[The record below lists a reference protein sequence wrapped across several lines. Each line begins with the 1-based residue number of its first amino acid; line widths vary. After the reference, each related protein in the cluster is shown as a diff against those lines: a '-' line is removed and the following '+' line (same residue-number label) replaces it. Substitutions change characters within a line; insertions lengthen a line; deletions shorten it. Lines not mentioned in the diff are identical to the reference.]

1 MQADHKVPS
10 KTTRV
15 LLIEDNPGDARLI
28 KEMLRDARRNSFQ
41 LEHTDNLTL
50 GLERL
55 KKVSI
60 DVVLLDLSLPD
71 SRGIDTFTSL
81 YAKATDLPV
90 ILLTGLVD
98 DEVIAV
104 QAIKE
109 GAQDYLLKGQID
121 SILLERSI
129 SYAIE
134 RHRILEELK
143 TANQKILEQEKLSVL
158 MEMAGAT
165 AHELNQPL
173 AVIIAKID
181 MILAKADK
189 QDPHFPQVN
198 QILEQCMKMAEL
210 VNKISQ
216 ISTYQTKPYIGDVKI
231 IDLDKAARP
240 SRLKDRQDTPR
251 NLMRSLLTSLNQ
263 YSTII
268 TDLDGKIIYF
278 NKYSEELL
286 GYSAKE
292 VVNKKDVLFF
302 SKKEGVRKGMADY
315 RAKAIQQGCSEREKT
330 IITKNGKEV
339 DIDLCFAP
347 LKDSESKI
355 TAFVG
360 IARPKL
366 IGTPFVVK

>member
-28 KEMLRDARRNSFQ
+28 KEMLRDARQGNSFQ
-41 LEHTDNLTL
+41 LEHADNLTL

-55 KKVSI
+55 QKLSI

-71 SRGIDTFTSL
+71 TRGIDTFTSL
-81 YAKATDLPV
+81 HAKSTDLPV
-90 ILLTGLVD
+90 IVLTGLD

-109 GAQDYLLKGQID
+109 GAQDYLVKGQID
-121 SILLERSI
+121 SILLEHSI

-143 TANQKILEQEKLSVL
+143 TANQKILEHEKLSVL

-173 AVIIAKID
+173 TVILPTTENALSKID
-181 MILAKADK
+181 EQHPLYRDITTVQKQSLRMAD
-189 QDPHFPQVN
+189 
-198 QILEQCMKMAEL
+198 L
-210 VNKISQ
+210 VKKISE
-216 ISTYQTKPYIGDVKI
+216 ITTYQTKPYVGSVQI
-231 IDLDKAARP
+231 IDIDKASQP
-240 SRLKDRQDTPR
+240 STTKKTTTVPR
-251 NLMRSLLTSLNQ
+251 HLIQSLLTAMNN
-263 YSTII
+263 YSVII
-268 TDLDGKIIYF
+268 TDTHGIITYF

-286 GYSAKE
+286 GYTAEE
-292 VVNKKDVLFF
+292 VVNKMDVLFF
-302 SKKEGVRKGMADY
+302 SKKEDLRKGMANY
-315 RAKAIQQGCSEREKT
+315 RAKAIQQSCSEREKT

-355 TAFVG
+355 IAFVG

-366 IGTPFVVK
+366 IGTPFVVR

>member
-1 MQADHKVPS
+1 MQADHKIPS

-55 KKVSI
+55 QKVSI

-81 YAKATDLPV
+81 HAKATNLPI
-90 ILLTGLVD
+90 ILLTGLD

-109 GAQDYLLKGQID
+109 GAQDYLVKGQID

-129 SYAIE
+129 SYATE
-134 RHRILEELK
+134 RHRIIEELK
-143 TANQKILEQEKLSVL
+143 TANQKILEHEKLSVL
-158 MEMAGAT
+158 IEMAGAT

-173 AVIIAKID
+173 SVIIPRID
-181 MILAKADK
+181 MIFAKIDK
-189 QDPHFPQVN
+189 QDPHFTQLN
-198 QILEQCMKMAEL
+198 TIRERCMKMAEI
-210 VNKISQ
+210 VNKIRQ
-216 ISTYQTKPYIGDVKI
+216 ISTYHTKPYIDDVKI
-231 IDLDKAARP
+231 IDLDKAASP

-251 NLMRSLLTSLNQ
+251 NLMSSLLTSLNQ

-268 TDLDGKIIYF
+268 TDLDGEIIYF
-278 NKYSEELL
+278 NKCSEELL

-302 SKKEGVRKGMADY
+302 SKKEGLRKGMADY
-315 RAKAIQQGCSEREKT
+315 RAKAIQQGYSEREKT

-366 IGTPFVVK
+366 IGTPFMVR

>member
-41 LEHTDNLTL
+41 LEHADNLTL

-55 KKVSI
+55 QKLSI

-71 SRGIDTFTSL
+71 TRGIDTFTSL
-81 YAKATDLPV
+81 HAKSTDLPV
-90 ILLTGLVD
+90 IVLTGLD

-109 GAQDYLLKGQID
+109 GAQDYLVKGQID
-121 SILLERSI
+121 SILLEHSI

-143 TANQKILEQEKLSVL
+143 TANQKILEHEKLSVL

-173 AVIIAKID
+173 TVILPTTENALSKID
-181 MILAKADK
+181 EQHPLYRDITTVQKQSLRMAD
-189 QDPHFPQVN
+189 
-198 QILEQCMKMAEL
+198 L
-210 VNKISQ
+210 VKKISE
-216 ISTYQTKPYIGDVKI
+216 ITTYQTKPYVGSVQI
-231 IDLDKAARP
+231 IDIVKASQP
-240 SRLKDRQDTPR
+240 STTKKTIVPR
-251 NLMRSLLTSLNQ
+251 HLIQSLLTAMNN
-263 YSTII
+263 YSVII
-268 TDLDGKIIYF
+268 TDTHGIITYF

-286 GYSAKE
+286 GYTAEE
-292 VVNKKDVLFF
+292 VVNKMDVLFF
-302 SKKEGVRKGMADY
+302 SKKEDLRKGMADY
-315 RAKAIQQGCSEREKT
+315 RAKAIQQSCSEREKT
-330 IITKNGKEV
+330 IITKNGKEI

-366 IGTPFVVK
+366 TGTPFVVR

>member
-28 KEMLRDARRNSFQ
+28 KEMLRDARGNSFH

-55 KKVSI
+55 QKGGI
-60 DVVLLDLSLPD
+60 DVVLLDLALPD
-71 SRGIDTFTSL
+71 SRGIDTFTRL
-81 YAKATDLPV
+81 HAKATDLPV
-90 ILLTGLVD
+90 ILLTGLD

-109 GAQDYLLKGQID
+109 GAQDYLVKGQID
-121 SILLERSI
+121 SILLERAI
-129 SYAIE
+129 RYAME

-143 TANQKILEQEKLSVL
+143 TANQKILEHEKLSVL
-158 MEMAGAT
+158 VETAGAT

-173 AVIIAKID
+173 SVIIPRID
-181 MILAKADK
+181 MILAETDK
-189 QDPHFPQVN
+189 QDPHFTQMN
-198 QILEQCMKMAEL
+198 KIREQCMRMAEL
-210 VNKISQ
+210 VHKISQ
-216 ISTYQTKPYIGDVKI
+216 ISTYETKPYIDDVDI
-231 IDLDKAARP
+231 IDLDKAAGS

-251 NLMRSLLTSLNQ
+251 NLMRSFLTSLNQ

-268 TDLDGKIIYF
+268 TDLDGKISYF

-302 SKKEGVRKGMADY
+302 SKMEGSRKGMADY
-315 RAKAIQQGCSEREKT
+315 RAKAIQQGCAEREKT
-330 IITKNGKEV
+330 IITKAGKEV
-339 DIDLCFAP
+339 DIDLCYAP

-366 IGTPFVVK
+366 LRTSFAMR